1 MSKRCV
7 TWLIVIL
14 WLSIMAAACWG
25 VYDSAPVES
34 RMVETIKMFLLV
46 LGGFGVVLPTT
57 WNIMNQ
63 LEIQKDRV
71 NERTLD
77 LLRGWDDAALIVAR
91 SYTRGIGDKKA
102 DITEND
108 LKREIKKNADLRQS
122 VILVF
127 NYFDAIRVALK
138 LHLVDEET
146 IKRTIGEAFHK
157 IDKRFKEYIE
167 ETSSEKAKQDL
178 EELRKMLK

>member
-1 MSKRCV
+1 M
-7 TWLIVIL
+7 
-14 WLSIMAAACWG
+14 
-25 VYDSAPVES
+25 
-34 RMVETIKMFLLV
+34 
-46 LGGFGVVLPTT
+46 
-57 WNIMNQ
+57 
-63 LEIQKDRV
+63 
-71 NERTLD
+71 
-77 LLRGWDDAALIVAR
+77 
-91 SYTRGIGDKKA
+91 
-102 DITEND
+102 
-108 LKREIKKNADLRQS
+108 
-122 VILVF
+122 F